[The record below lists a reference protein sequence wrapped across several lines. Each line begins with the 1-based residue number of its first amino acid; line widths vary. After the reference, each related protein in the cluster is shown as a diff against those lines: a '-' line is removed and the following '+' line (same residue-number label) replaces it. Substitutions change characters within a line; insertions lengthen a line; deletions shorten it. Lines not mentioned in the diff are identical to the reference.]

1 MVKSLLTKETRDMK
15 KYITPTVECYE
26 FELTQQILA
35 SSTTEVEIGGSAKP
49 DYDGGGDAR
58 ENQNTNSNMWNN
70 AW

>member
-1 MVKSLLTKETRDMK
+1 MK

-26 FELTQQILA
+26 FELTQQILV
-35 SSTTEVEIGGSAKP
+35 SSTPQIEIGQEEADQNYGA
-49 DYDGGGDAR
+49 DAR

>member
-1 MVKSLLTKETRDMK
+1 MK

-35 SSTTEVEIGGSAKP
+35 SSTPQVEFGDEDA
-49 DYDGGGDAR
+49 DTNYGGGIGADAR

>member
-1 MVKSLLTKETRDMK
+1 MK

-35 SSTTEVEIGGSAKP
+35 SSTPQIEIGGGSA
-49 DYDGGGDAR
+49 DNTYDGGGDAR